1 MRIDRRYP
9 NAGVSKARARP
20 AERQYLFVWYLL
32 SALGLMA
39 TFVLLSAHPAR
50 AAGEVEIDEGG
61 AVVDAEAT
69 GGGMPS
75 SNPRVRPILAAH
87 PGQSVVICVAGCDG
101 KPRAVQVLAGPVT
114 ARVGGYL
121 PSMAKMGTEAY
132 GPPSPAGRQA
142 ATQDNDVV
150 CLAGCT
156 GRPGQVLQRVSDL
169 PPIKVK
175 PAKRERSKE
184 KRDAPLDIDP

>member
-9 NAGVSKARARP
+9 NAGVSKARACP
-20 AERQYLFVWYLL
+20 AERQYLFVWQLL

-39 TFVLLSAHPAR
+39 TFVLLFAHPAR
-50 AAGEVEIDEGG
+50 AAGEVEVDEG
-61 AVVDAEAT
+61 AVVDTEAT

-101 KPRAVQVLAGPVT
+101 KPRAVQVLPGPVT

-132 GPPSPAGRQA
+132 GPPSPVGRQA
-142 ATQDNDVV
+142 AAQDNDVV
-150 CLAGCT
+150 CLAGCA

-169 PPIKVK
+169 PPAKVK
-175 PAKRERSKE
+175 PTKPRRTEER
-184 KRDAPLDIDP
+184 RNAPLGIDP